1 MRLVRFV
8 IPVLTALGLLLCAL
22 PRIAFGA
29 PPDPCALLSD
39 SQVSAALGVST
50 GAGKSTGGRICRWAG
65 PGGRPGVSPA
75 LVLTMQDA
83 RAFEFA
89 KAPTNSRTLVKTP
102 VSGVG
107 DDAVFNA
114 VGIVTVTLTV
124 KKGDTYFEVHA
135 YGFPVEQTKTIEKMI
150 AQEVVS
156 KLN

>member
-1 MRLVRFV
+1 
-8 IPVLTALGLLLCAL
+8 
-22 PRIAFGA
+22 
-29 PPDPCALLSD
+29 
-39 SQVSAALGVST
+39 
-50 GAGKSTGGRICRWAG
+50 
-65 PGGRPGVSPA
+65 
-75 LVLTMQDA
+75 MQDA

-107 DDAVFNA
+107 DDAVFNT

-135 YGFPVEQTKTIEKMI
+135 YGFPVEQTKTIEKTI

-156 KLN
+156 NLN